1 MFVSVAKGNED
12 VLEVEAATLD
22 YVTLVLVASIC
33 IGIWFFRSRRSTL
46 PRNVNIDPKITQ
58 TTAVLLFGA
67 MFLLGGIGA
76 KFGSSQVAEPSLE
89 KTAWMYSSA
98 MIAQIPVLLTYF
110 LLHKEKRFVG
120 IVYVSVITYIVFVPA
135 ALSVASIIH
144 SLFSSFGWEQ
154 ANQVGHETLAE
165 LIGHKWGS
173 VDWVVIICVTVGAG
187 IFEEI
192 LYRGLI
198 LPFFMSIIGRKT
210 PWLAITTTSGLFALM
225 HISTSMPSAI
235 LGLFIL
241 SIGLCWARIKSGGI
255 LSPILIHI
263 TFNAMNIAFV
273 YSTHL

>member
-1 MFVSVAKGNED
+1 M
-12 VLEVEAATLD
+12 LEVEAATLD